1 MRVIG
6 GKVRGKSLKAP
17 RGQNTRPITA
27 MIKEALFNVISS
39 DVANSYWLDLFAG
52 SGAVG
57 IEALSRGARRVVF
70 IDADKTAIE
79 IIRENL
85 EHCGLDRE
93 AEVYRND
100 VFRALKLL
108 QKRSQH
114 FDYIYVDPPFT
125 NEAIFIPVLQDL
137 AQCELLVAGGSLI
150 LRTPRRFRVPDV
162 IGAIT
167 LNRSDQY
174 GESTLH
180 YYGYIKEGSTD
191 DGSVQDSGRY

>member
-6 GKVRGKSLKAP
+6 GKARGKSLKAP
-17 RGQNTRPITA
+17 KGKNTRPITA
-27 MIKEALFNVISS
+27 MIKEALFNVIGP
-39 DVANSYWLDLFAG
+39 DVADSSWLDLFAG

-57 IEALSRGARRVVF
+57 IEALSRGARKVIF
-70 IDADKTAIE
+70 IDADKTAAD
-79 IIRENL
+79 IIRDNL
-85 EHCGLDRE
+85 IHCRLEQE

-100 VFRALKLL
+100 VFRAIRLL

-125 NEAIFIPVLQDL
+125 NEAIFIPILKDL
-137 AQCELLVAGGSLI
+137 AESSLLERDGVLV
-150 LRTPRRFRVPDV
+150 LRTPRRFKVPV
-162 IGAIT
+162 EIAGLACR
-167 LNRSDQY
+167 RSDDY

-180 YYGYIKEGSTD
+180 YYGYIEEGSTD